1 VNIIKRAALIGA
13 ATLAVGVGAAITLS
27 SSASAWP
34 IHDICL
40 EGQTH
45 HFNDNQEADFFAF
58 LAAHPTASIGECEE
72 TTAPTTAAPTTAA
85 STTNAPTTTAKEV
98 TTTTPEEVTTTLV
111 KETTTTASEATT
123 TTVKASTSTTTTPE
137 TSLPSTTVKAGAPP
151 TTATSPPTAPLGNG
165 AVPPVAT
172 AERQV
177 AESPATEATSA
188 VDETAL
194 PVTGA
199 SPGWIAAF
207 ALAFVAAGVALSVCA
222 ARRREVQ
229 NFEGVDHS

>member
-1 VNIIKRAALIGA
+1 
-13 ATLAVGVGAAITLS
+13 
-27 SSASAWP
+27 
-34 IHDICL
+34 
-40 EGQTH
+40 
-45 HFNDNQEADFFAF
+45 
-58 LAAHPTASIGECEE
+58 
-72 TTAPTTAAPTTAA
+72 
-85 STTNAPTTTAKEV
+85 V

-111 KETTTTASEATT
+111 KETTTTAAEETTTTASEATT

-177 AESPATEATSA
+177 AESPTTEATSA